1 MFVTSRWLID
11 SGFSK
16 QPTTKTPQ
24 PETRMQTTSH
34 ILMIRPVNFAFNA
47 ETAGNNAFQVKND
60 ETNVQEK
67 ALKEFDEFVA
77 LLRKNGVDVTVV
89 EDTPEPNTPDSI
101 FPNNWISFHGDGT
114 VLLYPMYAPNRRA
127 ERKEHVLEKIGEHFV
142 VKKKIDLSYN
152 ESNNLFLEGTG
163 SMVLDRD
170 NRLVF
175 ACLSPRT
182 NRKVLDEFC
191 NKMNYEAVVFHS
203 VDKTSQPIYH
213 TNVMMCIADKY
224 VVICLD
230 SIRDVEEK
238 NKVIA
243 AIQKT
248 GKEMIDINYEQ
259 LNHFA
264 GNMLQIENGK
274 GEKLLVMSTQAFQ
287 SLSKEQVQK
296 LEGYNRIIHA
306 PLNTI
311 EVNGGGSARCMMA
324 EVHLPVLSKK

>member
-1 MFVTSRWLID
+1 MAMEQSCYIQCML
-11 SGFSK
+11 
-16 QPTTKTPQ
+16 P
-24 PETRMQTTSH
+24 
-34 ILMIRPVNFAFNA
+34 
-47 ETAGNNAFQVKND
+47 TAGLNEKNMCLKRSM
-60 ETNVQEK
+60 NILLLKRRSISVIMK
-67 ALKEFDEFVA
+67 ATTYFLKE
-77 LLRKNGVDVTVV
+77 
-89 EDTPEPNTPDSI
+89 PEVWFSTETTGWFLPV
-101 FPNNWISFHGDGT
+101 FHPGQ
-114 VLLYPMYAPNRRA
+114 
-127 ERKEHVLEKIGEHFV
+127 I
-142 VKKKIDLSYN
+142 
-152 ESNNLFLEGTG
+152 
-163 SMVLDRD
+163 
-170 NRLVF
+170 
-175 ACLSPRT
+175 
-182 NRKVLDEFC
+182 RKVLDEFC
-191 NKMNYEAVVFHS
+191 EKMNYEPVVFHS
-203 VDKTSQPIYH
+203 VDETGQPIYH

-248 GKEMIDINYEQ
+248 GKEMIDITYEQ

-264 GNMLQIENGK
+264 GNMLQIENSK

-324 EVHLPVLSKK
+324 EVHLPYLS

>member
-1 MFVTSRWLID
+1 
-11 SGFSK
+11 
-16 QPTTKTPQ
+16 
-24 PETRMQTTSH
+24 MQTTSH

-47 ETAGNNAFQVKND
+47 ETAANNTFQVRKD
-60 ETNVQEK
+60 EINIQGK
-67 ALKEFDEFVA
+67 ALKEFDEFVNV
-77 LLRKNGVDVTVV
+77 LRQNGVEVTVV
-89 EDTPEPNTPDSI
+89 EDSPEPNTPDSI

-127 ERKEHVLEKIGEHFV
+127 ERKEHVLEEIDKHFL

-152 ESNNLFLEGTG
+152 ERDNLFLEGTG

-170 NRLVF
+170 NRFVF

-182 NRKVLDEFC
+182 DEKVLDEFC
-191 NKMNYEAVVFHS
+191 KNMNYGAIVFHS
-203 VDKTSQPIYH
+203 VDEAGQPIYH
-213 TNVMMCIADKY
+213 TNVMMCIADLY

-230 SIRDVEEK
+230 SIRDTEEK

-248 GKEMIDINYEQ
+248 GKEIIGINYDQ

-264 GNMLQIENGK
+264 GNMLQIENRK
-274 GEKLLVMSTQAFQ
+274 HEKLLVMSTQAFQ
-287 SLSKEQVQK
+287 SLSEEQVQK
-296 LEGYNRIIHA
+296 LSGYNSIIHA

-324 EVHLPVLSKK
+324 EIHLPALS